1 MIDNASR
8 DASAEIARQHRS
20 APQVIASGANL
31 GFGRAINQATRGRT
45 FDYLLLL
52 NPDAVLQEGALE
64 ALLAAARQDPL
75 AGLYGGRSIRPDG
88 TGFGRAVPACADAD
102 PRAQVCRLLRV
113 SDRNRGPRPRWAA
126 PGQKS
131 GTLEV
136 PHSEG
141 S

>member
-1 MIDNASR
+1 CLDSIACERGAIEVAVIDNASR

-88 TGFGRAVPACADAD
+88 TAFAEQFQRAPTLIHALKFAACFGYLP
-102 PRAQVCRLLRV
+102 
-113 SDRNRGPRPRWAA
+113 GTAA
-126 PGQKS
+126 
-131 GTLEV
+131 
-136 PHSEG
+136 
-141 S
+141 